1 MTELNLDVIVPKEV
15 EDTIRLSVQATID
28 LSKLPDNVKRPII
41 LALRRGHTTALSG
54 KPVWYYSALAA
65 TYEFPIFQLGRT
77 DRCIISY
84 PRNQED
90 SWVESLVE
98 DLKAMYKLTMTAE
111 ERQRAS
117 HGYGWWF
124 RNWSYDSAVA
134 GYKELVVTRP
144 PQLTMESIC
153 TFMGV
158 ASLKELVPLDRRMA
172 ALLAV
177 EQGQTVDIS
186 RFVRGVPK

>member
-1 MTELNLDVIVPKEV
+1 MTNLNLDVIVPKEC
-15 EDTIRLSVQATID
+15 EDAIQLRVGASLNMA
-28 LSKLPDNVKRPII
+28 KLPPNVKRPII
-41 LALRRGHTTALSG
+41 TALHRGHTTALSG

-65 TYEFPIFQLGRT
+65 AFDFPIFQLGRT

-84 PRNQED
+84 PRNRD
-90 SWVESLVE
+90 DDWVRSLVE
-98 DLKAMYKLTMTAE
+98 DLKAMWKLTLTAQ
-111 ERQRAS
+111 ERERATY
-117 HGYGWWF
+117 GYGWF

-158 ASLKELVPLDRRMA
+158 ASLQELVPLDRRMA

-177 EQGQTVDIS
+177 EQGQVVDIS